1 MTERIMFQAAGNM
14 RPLSFGGGDPL
25 LNSKTTAWA
34 GVTLEVHRMASVEGI
49 GESGPLDGEC
59 GVLVILNGQMD
70 FVRREGKRQV
80 AEQARPGWV
89 SFLDGHHRASLLRM
103 NGAAEAAALHISND
117 WFQRLLFEEAPREFG
132 ARAPLV
138 HDATV
143 VALTCA
149 IRDEVARG
157 AVTGKLFAESIS
169 TALLSYIV
177 ERVPLSSMSVRGS
190 LPEEQCRRLRNHI
203 LEHLGEDVSLTELA
217 ALVGRRPRQFSTL
230 FHQAFG
236 MTPHRY
242 LIAARLAEA
251 ARLLTQGR
259 SDISEIALRT
269 GFCSQSHFAEAF
281 RRAYGVTPRT
291 YAAGLRVY
299 SAGTGA

>member
-1 MTERIMFQAAGNM
+1 MTERIMFQASGNM
-14 RPLSFGGGDPL
+14 KPLSFGGGGPL
-25 LNSKTTAWA
+25 LNSKATPWA
-34 GVTLEVHRMASVEGI
+34 GVRFEAHRMASVEGI
-49 GESGPLDGEC
+49 GESGPLDDEC
-59 GVLVILNGQMD
+59 GLLVILSGQMD

-80 AEQARPGWV
+80 ADQARPGWV
-89 SFLDGHHRASLLRM
+89 SFLDGRHRASLLRM
-103 NGAAEAAALHISND
+103 TGAAEAAAVHISND

-132 ARAPLV
+132 ARAALA
-138 HDATV
+138 HDSTV
-143 VALTCA
+143 LALTCA

-157 AVTGKLFAESIS
+157 AVTGKLFAESLS

-230 FHQAFG
+230 FRQAFG

-259 SDISEIALRT
+259 SDIAEIALRT

-291 YAAGLRVY
+291 YAAGLRVF
-299 SAGTGA
+299 SVGA